1 MQTQNCF
8 SLLPRRLVWF
18 QNNENVHT
26 QKVEKKEVSDLGGSD
41 GKQQSLQGE
50 VAKAQEKALVAKDR
64 NEQLADK
71 YGVNLSEI
79 RDNFNS
85 TSVVEGSLRV
95 DGKNIPKG
103 VVPGSLAE
111 KAILRAI
118 QPIEGAI
125 SPGMGV
131 IVNGKQFGKN
141 AIIE

>member
-1 MQTQNCF
+1 M
-8 SLLPRRLVWF
+8 RLVWF
-18 QNNENVHT
+18 QNNET
-26 QKVEKKEVSDLGGSD
+26 QKVEKNEVDNSRILDS
-41 GKQQSLQGE
+41 KSESLQAE
-50 VAKAQEKALVAKDR
+50 LAKVRENTAITKDS
-64 NEQLADK
+64 NKQLAEK

-103 VVPGSLAE
+103 VVSGSLAE

-118 QPIEGAI
+118 QPIEGVI